1 MDYLLLT
8 LALLPSISISFWLY
22 KKDLHEKEEKRHLW
36 WAFFL
41 GILSVFVALLLDGA
55 IGEPFGK
62 AVWFKAFI
70 AAGLIEEISKFLLFR
85 TFIYKKD
92 YFNEPYDGI
101 IYCTLVSLGF
111 ATFENLLYVF
121 GEGGGYSVAIV
132 RLLMAV
138 PGHAIMGV
146 IQGYYA
152 GQAKFKQSTGLLLM
166 GLVLAA
172 LFHGCYDYFL
182 FQQAYPA
189 LAFVSVGLIYYGVKI
204 SKKAVKIHQDSS
216 PFGGRIA

>member
-1 MDYLLLT
+1 MDYLLLA
-8 LALLPSISISFWLY
+8 LALLPSSAIAVWLY
-22 KKDLHEKEEKRHLW
+22 RKDLHEKEEKRHLW
-36 WAFFL
+36 WAFVL
-41 GILSVFVALLLDGA
+41 GIFSVFVALILDA
-55 IGEPFGK
+55 ILGEPFDK

-70 AAGLIEEISKFLLFR
+70 AAGLVEEVSKFLMFR
-85 TFIYKKD
+85 AFIYNKS

-101 IYCTLVSLGF
+101 IYCALVSLGF

-121 GEGGGYSVAIV
+121 GEGGGYGVAIM

-152 GQAKFKQSTGLLLM
+152 GQAKFKQSSGLLFL
-166 GLVLAA
+166 GLALAA
-172 LFHGCYDYFL
+172 VFHGCYDYFL
-182 FQQAYPA
+182 FQKTYP
-189 LAFVSVGLIYYGVKI
+189 LLGLISVGLIYYGVKL

-216 PFGGRIA
+216 PFIS